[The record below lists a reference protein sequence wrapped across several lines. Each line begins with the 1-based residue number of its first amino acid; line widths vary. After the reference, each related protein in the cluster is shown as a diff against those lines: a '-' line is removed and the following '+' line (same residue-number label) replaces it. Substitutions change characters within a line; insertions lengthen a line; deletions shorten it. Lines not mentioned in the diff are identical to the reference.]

1 MNIILNIISK
11 NVTIIAVI
19 ALLISS
25 CKGKV
30 ESNKAEQAESKEA
43 KALLQGIWVD
53 SESESVAFMAKGD
66 TIYYPDSTL
75 VPVRFAIY
83 GDTLVLHA
91 TNITKYG
98 ILKQS
103 QNIFSF
109 NNGMGDEVKLVRS
122 TDEEQDKLLFVHKEV
137 MAINQ
142 GVKIDRDSIVLCG
155 NVRYHIYTTV
165 NPTSYKVFKRTYNE
179 DGLEVENVYYD
190 NIVHLSVFD
199 GNRKVYSGD
208 FRKEHFAKYI
218 EGFNSGSLILS
229 DINYTRSKNDAL
241 FFEAV
246 IGEPD
251 GISNYVVGMSINN
264 KGNLNIGGT
273 ILKADK

>member
-1 MNIILNIISK
+1 MQIILNRYLFIFSL
-11 NVTIIAVI
+11 V
-19 ALLISS
+19 LLIASCGGKKEQSS
-25 CKGKV
+25 
-30 ESNKAEQAESKEA
+30 EERLESKEA
-43 KALLQGIWVD
+43 KALLQGVWID

-91 TNITKYG
+91 QDTIKYG

-103 QNIFSF
+103 KNIFSF
-109 NNGMGDEVKLVRS
+109 SNGMGDEVKLVRS
-122 TDEEQDKLLFVHKEV
+122 TDEEQDKLLFLHKEV
-137 MAINQ
+137 RPINQ
-142 GVKIDRDSIVLCG
+142 GVKIDRDSVVLCA

-179 DGLEVENVYYD
+179 DGIEVENIYYD
-190 NIVHLSVFD
+190 NIVHLSIFD
-199 GNRKVYSGD
+199 GSRKVYSGD
-208 FRKEHFAKYI
+208 FRKEAFAKYI
-218 EGFNSGSLILS
+218 DGFNGSSVILS
-229 DINYTRSKNDAL
+229 DINYTRCKDNAL

-251 GISNYVVGMSINN
+251 DISNYVVGMSIDG
-264 KGNLNIGGT
+264 KGNLTIGGT
-273 ILKADK
+273 ILKAGK